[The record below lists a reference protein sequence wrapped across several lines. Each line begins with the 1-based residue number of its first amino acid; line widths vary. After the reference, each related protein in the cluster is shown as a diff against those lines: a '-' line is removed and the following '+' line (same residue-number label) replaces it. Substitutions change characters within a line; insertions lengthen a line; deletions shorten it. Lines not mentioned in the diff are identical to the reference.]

1 MAFPSLL
8 DRAPY
13 ITSYLA
19 LVLAARY
26 CGRGPSIVTA
36 VCAAVGA
43 SLLSHPFD
51 ITRLLLFIVSAGV
64 LLWVVDAFRRA
75 RAESEKS
82 AILAE
87 QRLAEIERAAA
98 HRAEEERV
106 SSQLRAIVE
115 SSEDAIISK
124 DLAGII
130 QTWNGGA
137 EQIFGY
143 TAAEA
148 IGQPIRMLLTPD
160 RLHEESD
167 IMERIR
173 RGGHLSHFETV
184 RVRKDG
190 KHDRRLDHGVADAQR
205 GGGHHRGVAHR
216 ARHHG
221 AQSVRGAVA
230 RNAEAGEPRRAR
242 GRAGARLQQPA
253 DRDHGQYQPR
263 HG

>member
-1 MAFPSLL
+1 MDEHDYVMIEAMRPLEGSVSAATRYAGALALEAAALVTRLAFPSLL

-13 ITSYLA
+13 ITSYIA

-26 CGRGPSIVTA
+26 CGRGPSILTA
-36 VCAAVGA
+36 MCAAVGA

-51 ITRLLLFIVSAGV
+51 RTRLLLFIISAGV

-98 HRAEEERV
+98 HRAEEERI

-115 SSEDAIISK
+115 SSDDAIISK
-124 DLAGII
+124 DLAGVI

-148 IGQPIRMLLTPD
+148 
-160 RLHEESD
+160 
-167 IMERIR
+167 
-173 RGGHLSHFETV
+173 
-184 RVRKDG
+184 
-190 KHDRRLDHGVADAQR
+190 
-205 GGGHHRGVAHR
+205 
-216 ARHHG
+216 
-221 AQSVRGAVA
+221 
-230 RNAEAGEPRRAR
+230 
-242 GRAGARLQQPA
+242 
-253 DRDHGQYQPR
+253 
-263 HG
+263 